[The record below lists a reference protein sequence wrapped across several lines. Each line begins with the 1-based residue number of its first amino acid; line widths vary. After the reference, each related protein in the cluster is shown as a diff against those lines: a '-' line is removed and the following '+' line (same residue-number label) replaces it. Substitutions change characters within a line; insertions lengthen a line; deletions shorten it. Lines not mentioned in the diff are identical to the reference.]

1 MHKRNRSSAEKNSN
15 DNDSPKFQLYNYD
28 SMEWSWAHITIIITL
43 GLLFMSNIFG
53 DVIINSD
60 NPYTELSY
68 REKIS
73 VSRNKKYAKR
83 SIIEPIVECDIEKC
97 LLPSCKCASKEAP
110 NYFS

>member
-1 MHKRNRSSAEKNSN
+1 
-15 DNDSPKFQLYNYD
+15 
-28 SMEWSWAHITIIITL
+28 
-43 GLLFMSNIFG
+43 MSNIFG

-83 SIIEPIVECDIEKC
+83 SIIG
-97 LLPSCKCASKEAP
+97 
-110 NYFS
+110 N